1 MRMHV
6 HSCAC
11 MCMRVHACA
20 HAYREERACGA
31 LMDPGPGHFVSRRSL
46 QDASYAIG
54 RKMDSERG
62 ETMATEVAAL
72 HERINALVNER
83 NSVEMPTK
91 PPTDAASKWLQA
103 SFGLKVIGR

>member
-1 MRMHV
+1 
-6 HSCAC
+6 
-11 MCMRVHACA
+11 
-20 HAYREERACGA
+20 
-31 LMDPGPGHFVSRRSL
+31 
-46 QDASYAIG
+46 
-54 RKMDSERG
+54 
-62 ETMATEVAAL
+62 MATEVAAL